1 MALKE
6 YKCPNCGAN
15 IPLEEGRND
24 VKCPYCAARFS
35 VESDQAIAD
44 ALIANTESVISDL
57 KEVTKTLSASK
68 GKEKLQKEEA
78 DDENKIFRKYKI
90 KDIVFLAIMAACML
104 VTGAIMPLVGQIP
117 VFGIIQVCL
126 GLQFSVFPVIGMM
139 KVRKPGALLFM
150 SLCCGVVLVFMNAV
164 MFVCILIC
172 AVIAEGLVLLI
183 FRGYKKDG
191 ACLFAGTI
199 YFPVTLP
206 FLYIYYRF
214 LYSWTGEEGQA
225 VNAFIGSSAGMA
237 VGMSFAV
244 LAVCFVGA
252 LVGVIVSR
260 ELRKSGVMKK

>member
-1 MALKE
+1 MDQ
-6 YKCPNCGAN
+6 
-15 IPLEEGRND
+15 EEKK
-24 VKCPYCAARFS
+24 VEEQAA
-35 VESDQAIAD
+35 Q
-44 ALIANTESVISDL
+44 ALISNTEEIA
-57 KEVTKTLSASK
+57 ESAPDIKAASRPVK
-68 GKEKLQKEEA
+68 QQAE
-78 DDENKIFRKYKI
+78 DENKIFRKFKI

-126 GLQFSVFPVIGMM
+126 GLQFSIFPVIGMM

-150 SLCCGVVLVFMNAV
+150 SLCCGVVLVFMNTV

-183 FRGYKKDG
+183 FRGYNKDG

-206 FLYIYYRF
+206 FLYLYYRF

-225 VNAFIGSSAGMA
+225 VNAFLGSSAGLA
-237 VGMSFAV
+237 VGMSIAV
-244 LAVCFVGA
+244 LAICFVGA
-252 LVGVIVSR
+252 LAGVLISR
-260 ELRKSGVMKK
+260 ELKKSGVMKK

>member
-1 MALKE
+1 MNQEEEKKTTKE
-6 YKCPNCGAN
+6 Q
-15 IPLEEGRND
+15 D
-24 VKCPYCAARFS
+24 AA
-35 VESDQAIAD
+35 Q
-44 ALIANTESVISDL
+44 ALISNTEEIAESAPEQESAVAAAPA
-57 KEVTKTLSASK
+57 KEA
-68 GKEKLQKEEA
+68 E
-78 DDENKIFRKYKI
+78 DENKMFLKYKI

-104 VTGAIMPLVGQIP
+104 VTGAIMPLAAQVP

-126 GLQFSVFPVIGMM
+126 GLQFSIFPVIGMM

-164 MFVCILIC
+164 MFVCLLIC

-191 ACLFAGTI
+191 ACLLAGTI

-214 LYSWTGEEGQA
+214 MYSWTGEEGQA
-225 VNAFIGSSAGMA
+225 VNAFLGSSAGMA
-237 VGMSFAV
+237 VGMSIAV
-244 LAVCFVGA
+244 LAICFIGA
-252 LVGVIVSR
+252 LVGLFISQ